1 MINGKEKIMKNNANP
16 FKKIAL
22 VIVSVFLASLLIL
35 SSPAAA
41 KKSWNGIVHAPLK
54 TARSF
59 DWSAPDEFFSGKEQ
73 GKIEYTH
80 SSDRFEGVLELA
92 RFKQAGPYVLTVDT
106 GKWPI
111 TASASGNRFL
121 SSRIRAKRLRVNPLL
136 IVCQRRKLYCLA
148 P

>member
-1 MINGKEKIMKNNANP
+1 MINGKEGIVKINANP
-16 FKKIAL
+16 LKRIAIFS
-22 VIVSVFLASLLIL
+22 VAVSLASLFIL
-35 SSPAAA
+35 AIPAAA
-41 KKSWNGIVHAPLK
+41 KKPWNGIVHAPLK
-54 TARSF
+54 TAKSF